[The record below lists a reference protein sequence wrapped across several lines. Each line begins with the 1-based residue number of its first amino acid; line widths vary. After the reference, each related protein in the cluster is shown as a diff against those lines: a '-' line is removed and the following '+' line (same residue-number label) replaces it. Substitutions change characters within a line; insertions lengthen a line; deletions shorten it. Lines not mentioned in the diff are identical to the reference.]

1 VPSADLRI
9 VLKSAARLKH
19 LVPDAITV
27 ADPLAFTGCE
37 RIGDLRD
44 HVKGGDDA
52 STHQLAMAGTAPG
65 SNGHSKTK
73 KLVGGLS
80 HRNGAGR
87 PAPRAVRGV
96 HPVTLWR
103 GRLSVAL
110 DALETQADD
119 DHPAFERR
127 SPVETTHV
135 QLPTGDRLQI
145 PTGAET
151 LRLKGYLI
159 MSRNSSRDYAEFAEL
174 VDTME
179 ADTAAFVLAGMD
191 RYYCSQSPRRQWIA
205 TQLVRRLADP
215 HPSDLDDE
223 SWPDPDAQ
231 AHWEEVRQRCLS
243 VAVAMLEEAR

>member
-1 VPSADLRI
+1 M
-9 VLKSAARLKH
+9 
-19 LVPDAITV
+19 VPDAITV
-27 ADPLAFTGCE
+27 ADPLAFTGCGRSGE
-37 RIGDLRD
+37 LRS

-52 STHQLAMAGTAPG
+52 ITHRLATAGTAAG
-65 SNGHSKTK
+65 INGHPMTK
-73 KLVGGLS
+73 KFAGGIS

-87 PAPRAVRGV
+87 AAPRAVRPV

-110 DALETQADD
+110 DALETEATDAET
-119 DHPAFERR
+119 DHPRFERR

-159 MSRNSSRDYAEFAEL
+159 MSRNSSRDYADFAEL

-179 ADTAAFVLAGMD
+179 AETAALVLAGMD
-191 RYYCSQSPRRQWIA
+191 RYYCCQTPRRQWIA
-205 TQLVRRLADP
+205 SQLVRRLADP
-215 HPSDLDDE
+215 HPSDLDNDGWPE
-223 SWPDPDAQ
+223 SDTKAD
-231 AHWEEVRQRCLS
+231 WEEVRQRCLS